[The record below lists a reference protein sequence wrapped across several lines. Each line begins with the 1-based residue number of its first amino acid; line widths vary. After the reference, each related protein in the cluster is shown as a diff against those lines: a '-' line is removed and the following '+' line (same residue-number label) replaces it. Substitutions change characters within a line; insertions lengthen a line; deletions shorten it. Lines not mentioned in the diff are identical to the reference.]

1 LLKIILAV
9 SNDLVTDNRVYKVSE
24 SLKNKGFQVTLI
36 GRCLSYSEPYLRP
49 DVQVKRFKL
58 WFNQSA
64 LFYANLNLRL
74 FFYLIR
80 ARVDIVVAN
89 DLDTLPACWLAAKL
103 RRKVL
108 VFDSHE
114 LFIEVPELTNRTLI
128 RKVWFW
134 LEKILVP
141 GVDFGY
147 TVSPSIQNYYKV
159 NYRKTFQ
166 LVRNAAVYR
175 SSFLFNKK
183 SEETI
188 IIYQGALN
196 QGRGLELML
205 ETMPLL
211 PHMKLWIVGAGDIE
225 QELKR
230 KVLTLRIAEKVIFF
244 GRVQIADLFQYTSK
258 AHMGISLEEDLGLN
272 YRYALPNK
280 IFDYVQ
286 ARIPMVV
293 SDLPEMRN
301 LVETYEIGYVLS
313 ERSTAKLAET
323 ILRVEDEYFVKD
335 SDREKLQLAARKLC
349 WQNEEK
355 ELIALYQEAYERAK
369 LRSGRL
375 RK

>member
-1 LLKIILAV
+1 MLKIILAV

-24 SLKNKGFQVTLI
+24 SLRNMGFQIGLV
-36 GRCLSYSEPYLRP
+36 GRCLPYSEPYLRTG
-49 DVQVKRFKL
+49 VQVNRFKL
-58 WFNQSA
+58 WFNHSA

-89 DLDTLPACWLAAKL
+89 DLDTLPACWLTAKL

-114 LFIEVPELTNRTLI
+114 LFTEVPELINRPLI

-134 LEKILVP
+134 LEKLLVP

-147 TVSPSIQNYYKV
+147 TVSPSIQNYYAL
-159 NYRKTFQ
+159 NYRKKFQ
-166 LVRNAAVYR
+166 LVRNAALYR
-175 SSFLFNKK
+175 SNFLFNIK
-183 SEETI
+183 SKETI

-211 PHMKLWIVGAGDIE
+211 PHMKLWIVGVGDIE
-225 QELKR
+225 HELK
-230 KVLTLRIAEKVIFF
+230 KIVLALHLAERVIFF
-244 GRVQIADLFQYTSK
+244 GRVHIADLFQYTSK
-258 AHMGISLEEDLGLN
+258 AHIGISLEEDLGLN
-272 YRYALPNK
+272 YRYSLPNK
-280 IFDYVQ
+280 LFDYVQ
-286 ARIPMVV
+286 ARIPVVV

-301 LVETYEIGYVLS
+301 LVESYEIGYVLNKRNP
-313 ERSTAKLAET
+313 EKLAEN
-323 ILRVEDEYFVKD
+323 ILRAEYDYFGID
-335 SDREKLQLAARKLC
+335 SKRENLQIAARKLC

-355 ELIALYQEAYERAK
+355 DLIALYQEAYELAK
-369 LRSGRL
+369 QRNG
-375 RK
+375 